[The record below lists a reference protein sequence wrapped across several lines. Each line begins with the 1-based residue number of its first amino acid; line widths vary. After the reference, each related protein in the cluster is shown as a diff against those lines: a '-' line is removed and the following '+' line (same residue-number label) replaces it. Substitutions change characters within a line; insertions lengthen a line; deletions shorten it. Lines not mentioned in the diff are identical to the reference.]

1 MSEQIQLFER
11 RLKREKSARKQ
22 SEHFLE
28 ARSRELYEKNCE
40 LESLT
45 NSLEETILERTK
57 ELQDATDRAKSA
69 NKAKS
74 AFLATMSHEIRTPM
88 NGIIGM
94 ATLLLDDDDNDKL
107 SIEQKRRADIILQS
121 SRSLLRIINDILDL
135 SKLESQKFTL
145 QKENFN
151 LSKTLDGILSSLA
164 ITAADKGIEL
174 LCHMPANIPKVL
186 FGDPLR
192 LRQVLINL
200 IGNAVKFT
208 DTGYVLVRVE
218 VIEKKLEKIQLQF
231 EIIDTGIGVSPD
243 NLKTLF
249 KPFQQVEQYDNRKYQ
264 GTGLGLSISKRLT
277 ELMGGSVGADS
288 EEGNGSVFWVELPLE
303 VHSSEVQDKAREDVK
318 FLVLEKNKLL
328 APIMKQQFMALVN
341 KAHQIELIQDVEMF
355 IELYHQQST
364 ATNLRLVIDI
374 DYLDQAE
381 LQSIIGLI
389 KSQQSSSRDFVLIH
403 GLKDEHNNL
412 SEDIHALGSHMIVK
426 PLTPLKLCNA
436 LNPMHLKAGDSPP
449 ATQTIEYGITPY
461 NTSKDLHKAGN
472 KNRVLLVE
480 DNRVNQIVAK
490 AFLVKEKYQV
500 TIANDGLEAID
511 AYKNGE
517 FDIVLMDI
525 QMPRM
530 GGIEAMLKIR
540 KYMKANKLK
549 TPIIALTA
557 NAMIGAEQEYLDK
570 GMDGFLTKPIEVE
583 NFKSVIRS
591 HINL

>member
-1 MSEQIQLFER
+1 MCEKVQLLER
-11 RLKREKSARKQ
+11 RLQREKSARKQ

-28 ARSRELYEKNCE
+28 ARSRELYDKNTE

-45 NSLEETILERTK
+45 DSLEETILKRTK

-94 ATLLLDDDDNDKL
+94 ATLLLEDDEDKL
-107 SIEQKRRADIILQS
+107 TIEQKRRADIILQS

-151 LSKTLDGILSSLA
+151 LSETLDGIVSSLA

-174 LCHMPANIPKVL
+174 LCHLPANLPRVL
-186 FGDPLR
+186 YGDPLR
-192 LRQVLINL
+192 LRQILINL

-208 DTGYVLVRVE
+208 DTGYVLIRVE
-218 VIEKKLEKIQLQF
+218 VIEKKADKIQLQF
-231 EIIDTGIGVSPD
+231 EIIDTGIGISQD

-264 GTGLGLSISKRLT
+264 GTGLGLSISMRLT
-277 ELMGGSVGADS
+277 ELMGGIVGVES
-288 EEGNGSVFWVELPLE
+288 EEGKGSVFWVELPLE
-303 VHSSEVQDKAREDVK
+303 VHGSKVQDRAREDLT
-318 FLVLEKNKLL
+318 FLVLEKNKLI
-328 APIMKQQFMALVN
+328 APIIKQQFQSLVHN
-341 KAHQIELIQDVEMF
+341 AHQLELVQDVDAF
-355 IELYHQQST
+355 ISNYHQHTTS
-364 ATNLRLVIDI
+364 TNLRLVVDI
-374 DYLDQAE
+374 DYMDQTE
-381 LQSIIGLI
+381 LLNIITLI
-389 KSQQSSSRDFVLIH
+389 KNQSSNSRDFVLIH
-403 GLKDEHNNL
+403 GTKGVNKSLA
-412 SEDIHALGSHMIVK
+412 EDFHAHGCHMIVK

-436 LNPMHLKAGDSPP
+436 FNPKHLKAGDNPSE
-449 ATQTIEYGITPY
+449 TQAIECGLPR
-461 NTSKDLHKAGN
+461 NNACKDLHKKEN

-480 DNRVNQIVAK
+480 DNRVNQMVAK

-500 TIANDGLEAID
+500 TIANDGLEAIE

-540 KYMKANKLK
+540 KYMKKNKLK

-557 NAMIGAEQEYLDK
+557 NAMLGAEQEYLEK

-583 NFKSVIRS
+583 DFKSVIRS
-591 HINL
+591 HIS